1 MKRITMIVMAVAIAV
16 SLAGVASAQPGARNL
31 DRRELR
37 QQVRI
42 HQGMASGRLTPCE
55 VRHLRMGQRHVRRM
69 ELRCR
74 ADGRIGP
81 REQVRLHRALDRQ
94 SARIWRLKHNG
105 RVI

>member
-1 MKRITMIVMAVAIAV
+1 MKRILMFVTAVMIAV
-16 SLAGVASAQPGARNL
+16 SLAGAAAAQPGTQGL

-37 QQVRI
+37 QRVRI
-42 HQGMASGRLTPCE
+42 HQGVASGELTPLE
-55 VRHLRMGQRHVRRM
+55 ALHLRMGERHIRRM

-74 ADGRIGP
+74 ADGRVGP
-81 REQVRLHRALDRQ
+81 RERGRLQCALDRQ